1 MDRVVRDVRVPGVVR
16 REDLAAADH
25 RGATEPMGVLS
36 ASRGVFVRVA
46 VGASGVFVR
55 VAVGGSGVFV
65 RVAVGRHRCVGAG
78 GSARRRARRC
88 RRWAGALDHDRVV
101 GEPGARDAIA
111 FAADAELVA
120 DANGGVA
127 ACGKGH
133 HAAQREES
141 QHHRAPRTIQRRRA
155 MNPPA
160 GRRRRRDRV
169 TCNIVGE
176 SIARTSAIR
185 LREVRH
191 SARDGAG
198 RTKRAVLVACAAPRR
213 HPANMTA
220 RIDPNR
226 LRFGIFMAPFHRVG
240 ENPTLALERDLEL
253 IELLDRLGYDEAWI
267 GEHHSAGWE
276 IIASPELM
284 IAAAAQRTQTIKLGT
299 GVSSLPYHHPLI
311 LADRMVQ
318 LDHMTRGRA
327 MFGVGPGALTS
338 DAYQLGIDAVT
349 QRPRMDEALG
359 VILRLLNGET
369 VDHESDWFT
378 LRGAR
383 LQLANYTHPHL
394 PVAVA
399 SSFSPA
405 GPNDGRQARR
415 RDALGDRIAARR
427 HDERCRLVENGRRAG
442 REARQDGESRRLA
455 RRPEHAPR
463 RQPRRGDERHPRGCT
478 RFYTKYFG
486 ETLGSPAGGPDFSFE
501 NMVNAGSII
510 CGTPDD
516 AIEAVERVFE
526 ITGGMGAI
534 LFQAGEWTTWEKTR
548 HSYEL
553 WARYVAPR
561 FQGQIQ
567 RIEENREWVA
577 ENRGTIFS
585 PSQVALGKAFEDA
598 GLAVPEP
605 LLQRMNRGK
614 LLITNR

>member
-1 MDRVVRDVRVPGVVR
+1 
-16 REDLAAADH
+16 
-25 RGATEPMGVLS
+25 
-36 ASRGVFVRVA
+36 
-46 VGASGVFVR
+46 
-55 VAVGGSGVFV
+55 
-65 RVAVGRHRCVGAG
+65 
-78 GSARRRARRC
+78 
-88 RRWAGALDHDRVV
+88 
-101 GEPGARDAIA
+101 
-111 FAADAELVA
+111 
-120 DANGGVA
+120 
-127 ACGKGH
+127 
-133 HAAQREES
+133 
-141 QHHRAPRTIQRRRA
+141 
-155 MNPPA
+155 
-160 GRRRRRDRV
+160 
-169 TCNIVGE
+169 
-176 SIARTSAIR
+176 
-185 LREVRH
+185 
-191 SARDGAG
+191 
-198 RTKRAVLVACAAPRR
+198 
-213 HPANMTA
+213 MTTPY
-220 RIDPNR
+220 RPNR

-253 IELLDRLGYDEAWI
+253 IDLLDRLGYDEAWI

-284 IAAAAQRTQTIKLGT
+284 IAAAAQRTRTIKLGT

-338 DAYQLGIDAVT
+338 DAYQLGIDATT

-378 LRGAR
+378 MRSAR
-383 LQLANYTHPHL
+383 LQLANYTNPHL

-405 GPNDGRQARR
+405 GPVTAGKHGVGMLSVTASQPGGMTNAATSWEMAEEQAAKHGKTVNRDDWRVVLSMHLADSREEAMND
-415 RDALGDRIAARR
+415 I
-427 HDERCRLVENGRRAG
+427 
-442 REARQDGESRRLA
+442 RE
-455 RRPEHAPR
+455 
-463 RQPRRGDERHPRGCT
+463 GCT

-486 ETLGSPAGGPDFSFE
+486 EVLGSPAGGPNFSFD
-501 NMVNAGSII
+501 NMVKAGSII

-526 ITGGMGAI
+526 LTGGMGAI

-577 ENRGTIFS
+577 SNRGTIFS
-585 PSQVALGKAFEDA
+585 PSQVALGKAFQDA
-598 GLAVPEP
+598 GIAVPEP
-605 LLQRMNRGK
+605 LLERMNRGSS
-614 LLITNR
+614 